1 VTAGYIREQ
10 VEQYESRVKGGW
22 VSGLLVIM
30 MSRVMSRWGG
40 ADATPAFAKMM
51 YALQMAL
58 RGTPCL
64 YQGDEL
70 GLTEAER
77 I

>member
-1 VTAGYIREQ
+1 VVLMQHRRI
-10 VEQYESRVKGGW
+10 
-22 VSGLLVIM
+22 
-30 MSRVMSRWGG
+30 
-40 ADATPAFAKMM
+40 AKMM